1 MALDLA
7 MAVLPVRRHG
17 DRMRRFLATV
27 PVLLVVL
34 LAFASAATAQAVRKV
49 AHVGMLCPNS
59 CAPAPI
65 TNALSDELR
74 KLGWLEGTTIV
85 IERKE
90 AGGRFDRLP
99 ALAADLVRS
108 KPDLIVAFT
117 PQAVRAVKEATSEI
131 PIVMLFVADPLGLG
145 LASSLAYP
153 GGNLTGV
160 ATLAGGDFAGKAFG
174 IIRELLPQAKRLA
187 AFINPSNEVHRLGL
201 RDALSAAA
209 TLGFQLDVIEV
220 RNAEEVP
227 GAIATAKA
235 VGAEA
240 LYIAGD
246 SILNSP
252 SSRVSEF
259 AAEAGLPPIYLAG
272 ARESGGLISYGPD
285 YVALARRGAHYIDR
299 ILNGAKPA
307 ELPIEQPT
315 KFLLTINL
323 KTAKSL
329 GIEVP
334 PSLLARADEVIE

>member
-1 MALDLA
+1 
-7 MAVLPVRRHG
+7 
-17 DRMRRFLATV
+17 MRRFFATV

-34 LAFASAATAQAVRKV
+34 LAFASAATAQAVRRV
-49 AHVGMLCPNS
+49 AHVGMLCPTS
-59 CAPAPI
+59 CAPASTTSP
-65 TNALSDELR
+65 LSDELR

-108 KPDLIVAFT
+108 KPDLIVAFA
-117 PQAVRAVKEATSEI
+117 PQSVRAVKDATAEI
-131 PIVMLFVADPLGLG
+131 PIVMLFVADPVGLG
-145 LASSLAYP
+145 LASSLAHP

-160 ATLAGGDFAGKAFG
+160 ATLVAGGDFGGKAFG

-220 RNAEEVP
+220 RKAEEVP

-235 VGAEA
+235 GGAEA
-240 LYIAGD
+240 LYVGGD
-246 SILNSP
+246 TILNSP
-252 SSRVSEF
+252 TSRVSEL
-259 AAEAGLPPIYLAG
+259 AVQAGLPPIFLAG

-285 YVALARRGAHYIDR
+285 YAALARRGAHYIDR
-299 ILNGAKPA
+299 ILKGAKPA

-315 KFLLTINL
+315 KFLLAINL

-334 PSLLARADEVIE
+334 PSLLAQADEVIE

>member
-17 DRMRRFLATV
+17 DRMRRFLATS

-99 ALAADLVRS
+99 ALAADLVQS
-108 KPDLIVAFT
+108 KPDLIVAFA
-117 PQAVRAVKEATSEI
+117 PQPVRAVKEATSEI

>member
-1 MALDLA
+1 
-7 MAVLPVRRHG
+7 
-17 DRMRRFLATV
+17 MRRFAATV
-27 PVLLVVL
+27 PVLVVVL
-34 LAFASAATAQAVRKV
+34 LVLASVAATQPAPRV
-49 AHVGMLCPNS
+49 ARIGMLCAPS
-59 CAPAPI
+59 C
-65 TNALSDELR
+65 NVSVFLDELR
-74 KLGWLEGTTIV
+74 KLGWVEGTTIV

-90 AGGRFDRLP
+90 AGRLDQLP
-99 ALAADLVRS
+99 SPAADLVRS
-108 KPDLIVAFT
+108 KPDLIVAVA
-117 PQAVRAVKEATSEI
+117 PQPARAAKDATSEI

-160 ATLAGGDFAGKAFG
+160 ATLAGGDFVGKAFG

-259 AAEAGLPPIYLAG
+259 AAKAGLPPIYLAG
-272 ARESGGLISYGPD
+272 A
-285 YVALARRGAHYIDR
+285 
-299 ILNGAKPA
+299 
-307 ELPIEQPT
+307 
-315 KFLLTINL
+315 
-323 KTAKSL
+323 
-329 GIEVP
+329 
-334 PSLLARADEVIE
+334 